1 MRAIVYHRYGPP
13 EVLQLEEVEKPVPAD
28 DEVLV
33 RVRAAS
39 ANPLDWHFM
48 RGEPRFMRLMTG
60 LTKPRLARLG
70 VDAAGVVEAA
80 GRGVTAFEPG
90 DEVFGAFRGAFA
102 EYACTRARA
111 VWKKPVNVTFEQAA
125 CANVAGLTALQALR
139 DNGRLGAGGKVLV
152 NGASGGVGTF
162 AVQIAR
168 CLGAEVTGVC
178 STRNV
183 ELVRSLGAHHV
194 VDYTREDFTRRGE
207 RYDVVVD
214 CVWSRSLAQ
223 SRRLLAPSGRYVVV
237 GVVPG
242 RIARAMLAGFVSA
255 GRVSMILAR
264 GGPHDRAT
272 LADFMRDG
280 KVTPVIDRTYPLA
293 QAREAI
299 RYLEQGHAR
308 GKVVIEAAAD
318 RR

>member
-13 EVLQLEEVEKPVPAD
+13 EVLQLQEVEKPVPAD

-111 VWKKPVNVTFEQAA
+111 AWKKPVNVTFAQAA
-125 CANVAGLTALQALR
+125 CATVAGLTALQALR
-139 DNGRLGAGGKVLV
+139 DNGRLCAGGKVLV

-207 RYDVVVD
+207 RYDVVID

-242 RIARAMLAGFVSA
+242 RIARAMLAGFASA
-255 GRVSMILAR
+255 GKVSMMLAR
-264 GGPHDRAT
+264 GGPDDRAT
-272 LADFMRDG
+272 LADLMRDG
-280 KVTPVIDRTYPLA
+280 KVMPVIDRTYPLA

-299 RYLEQGHAR
+299 HYLEQGHAR

-318 RR
+318 R

>member
-13 EVLQLEEVEKPVPAD
+13 EVLHLEEVEKPAPAD

-33 RVRAAS
+33 RVRTAS

-48 RGEPRFMRLMTG
+48 RGEPRVMRLMTG
-60 LTKPRLARLG
+60 FTKPRLPRLG
-70 VDAAGVVEAA
+70 VDAAGVVEAV
-80 GRGVTAFEPG
+80 GRNVTGFTPG

-111 VWKKPVNVTFEQAA
+111 LWKKPANVTFEQAA
-125 CANVAGLTALQALR
+125 SATVAGLTALQALR
-139 DNGRLGAGGKVLV
+139 GNGRLRAGGEVLI

-162 AVQIAR
+162 AVQIAH

-214 CVWSRSLAQ
+214 CVWSRSVAE
-223 SRRLLAPSGRYVVV
+223 SRRLLAPSGRYVIV
-237 GVVPG
+237 GAVPD
-242 RIARAMLAGFVSA
+242 RIGRAMLAGFASA
-255 GRVSMILAR
+255 GKVSMMLAK
-264 GGPHDRAT
+264 GSPPDRAT
-272 LADFMRDG
+272 LADLMRDG
-280 KVTPVIDRTYPLA
+280 KVTPVIDRTYALA
-293 QAREAI
+293 QVPEAI
-299 RYLEQGHAR
+299 RYLEEGHAR
-308 GKVVIEAAAD
+308 GKVVIEVAAD
-318 RR
+318 G

>member
-60 LTKPRLARLG
+60 LAKPRLARLG

-214 CVWSRSLAQ
+214 CGWSRSLAQ

-255 GRVSMILAR
+255 GRVSMMLAR

>member
-13 EVLQLEEVEKPVPAD
+13 EVLQLQEVEKPVPAD

-48 RGEPRFMRLMTG
+48 RGEPRIMRLMTG

-111 VWKKPVNVTFEQAA
+111 VSKKPVNVTFEQAA
-125 CANVAGLTALQALR
+125 CATVAGVTALQALR
-139 DNGRLGAGGKVLV
+139 DNGRLRAGGKVLV

-207 RYDVVVD
+207 RYDVVID
-214 CVWSRSLAQ
+214 CVWSRSLAE
-223 SRRLLAPSGRYVVV
+223 SRRLLAPSGRYVIV

-242 RIARAMLAGFVSA
+242 RIFRAMLAGFASA
-255 GRVSMILAR
+255 GKVSMMLAR
-264 GGPHDRAT
+264 GRPDDRAT
-272 LADFMRDG
+272 LADLMRDG

-318 RR
+318 R